1 MGCNGAIVDARRP
14 THPSIL
20 RWRMQE
26 GIDFY
31 SLPYIAGRHTMFDWQ
46 RKYSMSYTHAHYLL
60 CRQTLFPS
68 VLTPYN
74 IQFTRALFSFLLFL
88 LSWNWSTSETSKTSL
103 FFCLFVIFIPNEILG
118 EKIILTKNTYT
129 RIQKVWLEFGCSKME
144 RVQHQLWANEYDRF
158 DHYRCGTSP
167 SILQQSIVLLAL
179 RKKCTTTTNVQ
190 NFTSIE
196 QKIRLFLK
204 YFCGQ
209 ISKKKKKVECWE
221 RNRKELKFP
230 PR

>member
-1 MGCNGAIVDARRP
+1 MPVVTQCP
-14 THPSIL
+14 
-20 RWRMQE
+20 
-26 GIDFY
+26 
-31 SLPYIAGRHTMFDWQ
+31 DWQ

-68 VLTPYN
+68 VLTPY

>member
-1 MGCNGAIVDARRP
+1 
-14 THPSIL
+14 
-20 RWRMQE
+20 MQE

-31 SLPYIAGRHTMFDWQ
+31 SPIHCRSSHNVRLATEIFNELHTHTTFCVAKHFFH
-46 RKYSMSYTHAHYLL
+46 RFSHRTINSLG
-60 CRQTLFPS
+60 LFF
-68 VLTPYN
+68 L
-74 IQFTRALFSFLLFL
+74 FLLFL

-209 ISKKKKKVECWE
+209 ISKKKKIECWE

>member
-1 MGCNGAIVDARRP
+1 
-14 THPSIL
+14 
-20 RWRMQE
+20 
-26 GIDFY
+26 
-31 SLPYIAGRHTMFDWQ
+31 MFDWQ
-46 RKYSMSYTHAHYLL
+46 RKYSMSYTHYLL

-68 VLTPYN
+68 VLTPRYTFN
-74 IQFTRALFSFLLFL
+74 SLGLFFFL
-88 LSWNWSTSETSKTSL
+88 LSWNWSTSETS
-103 FFCLFVIFIPNEILG
+103 FFVCLLYLYQMRFWG
-118 EKIILTKNTYT
+118 KKIILTKNTYT
-129 RIQKVWLEFGCSKME
+129 SIQKVWLEFGCSKME

-204 YFCGQ
+204 YFFVDKFL
-209 ISKKKKKVECWE
+209 KKKIECWE